1 MVIMVIM
8 VIIVIGHGSQN
19 GHGGHGQDRQ
29 DRQDRNERQNIH
41 SNLTFQVTCVGQLSQ
56 FLGCFLLMLL
66 PFQIFSFF
74 NNYFPPPSILLIL
87 RLPNSSLSNH
97 NTHDMTYHGNKIVIL
112 LIFIQAYHFDHF
124 SKWPPIALVIQI
136 ICLLKAQHAGYLSL
150 SACLNLRPST
160 GTFILVLFSLSHL
173 QHRLPK
179 HSGHISY
186 FNFNS
191 SYPPPS

>member
-1 MVIMVIM
+1 MVTV
-8 VIIVIGHGSQN
+8 VTGRT
-19 GHGGHGQDRQ
+19 DRT
-29 DRQDRNERQNIH
+29 DRTEWKTKHTFKLDFPG
-41 SNLTFQVTCVGQLSQ
+41 NLCRAAFAILRM
-56 FLGCFLLMLL
+56 FLLDASS
-66 PFQIFSFF
+66 FSNIFLFHHLFSSS
-74 NNYFPPPSILLIL
+74 SIHLIL

-97 NTHDMTYHGNKIVIL
+97 NTHNMTYHGNKIVIL